1 MKYLKKFNEELN
13 SQTYLRAANK
23 LKKFGNKTSLDRAE
37 KLKDWASQTERK
49 EYMVK
54 WKENVE
60 KLSKFGIIKG
70 IVKGEQI
77 SFYYD
82 FSFDSLNFEDTFQ
95 SVKEN
100 NPENFSAHIPLTLWL
115 TPTTEEG
122 VEKCLESIPDDY
134 FSNGQLQAFY
144 IAFDFSVVNDKVE
157 FTDFSFYPEDEV
169 LVSMTSNAASKI
181 LLMLSKLFSDKN
193 LNYPSSHNGYD
204 SEYEHMN
211 ATICMENGMSVD
223 YGFEL
228 NDVSDY
234 IKTIPKQKLM

>member
-54 WKENVE
+54 WKKNVDR
-60 KLSKFGIIKG
+60 LSKFGIIKG

-82 FSFDSLNFEDTFQ
+82 FSFDSLNFEDTLEIE
-95 SVKEN
+95 KEN

-115 TPTTEEG
+115 TPTTEED

-144 IAFDFSVVNDKVE
+144 IAIDFSVVNNAVE
-157 FTDFSFYPEDEV
+157 FTGFSFYPEDEV

-181 LLMLSKLFSDKN
+181 LLMLSKLFTDRN
-193 LNYPSSHNGYD
+193 LNYPSSDTRYNT
-204 SEYEHMN
+204 EYEHLN
-211 ATICMENGMSVD
+211 AVICMENGLSVD

-228 NDVSDY
+228 SDVSDY
-234 IKTIPKQKLM
+234 IKTVPKQKLM